1 MLINLLKFS
10 NDYCFLNY
18 SLTKENLELLG
29 VKHWLYKLYKSY
41 INKEFKKI
49 FGSDYFSKHIKVVE
63 INKIPDITLK
73 SQNIIIDWIDISGYD
88 EECYTIE
95 FCFNRKKIFTIILKV
110 FGNQIFNLDQ

>member
-41 INKEFKKI
+41 NNKEFKKI

-63 INKIPDITLK
+63 ITNK
-73 SQNIIIDWIDISGYD
+73 NINNENFENGFKASNLIFVFFMRGIY
-88 EECYTIE
+88 YAIE

-110 FGNQIFNLDQ
+110 FW

>member
-41 INKEFKKI
+41 NNKEFKKI
-49 FGSDYFSKHIKVVE
+49 FGSNYFSKHIKVVE

-88 EECYTIE
+88 EEGYTIE
-95 FCFNRKKIFTIILKV
+95 AEENIYY
-110 FGNQIFNLDQ
+110 NS